1 MAMTNA
7 KLWDMIRNRFPEF
20 KSHTSK
26 ATAELFT
33 EAGYEQLQ
41 NGSYPNAL
49 NDFFELTLRV
59 YLQQINVSR
68 AVDTLSRDGFGEY
81 YEQPLGGFIQRMS
94 IDSIK
99 PISAAFKGLTNG
111 STVDPFIVRKPKV
124 NERFYK
130 CNFDYASLITMPDD
144 FQMKQIFIS
153 EFGMSEYMG
162 GLMTALE
169 NGYTVQLYENKLEAL
184 NAGLN
189 SVTFPLQDTQKMN
202 VSISADPTAAELS
215 AFILAVRNVVDAMT
229 LGPQSNAFIA
239 AKFTTVQDKSRLKL
253 LLRPGI
259 KNAIAVKLL
268 ANAYHID
275 ELNLPIDVI
284 EVPHFGGLVPYKTYT
299 EQSDTYTDLLY
310 PVYDTFGAV
319 IGFSTVQNDPDG
331 ADSEHFVEED
341 EVYWKDPNKD
351 VIGIIA
357 DKGYLF
363 YSIQN
368 PYRVE
373 AIRNPRGLYTNFWA
387 SSVNNT
393 VAIDNVYNV
402 VELKNS

>member
-1 MAMTNA
+1 MTNA

-229 LGPQSNAFIA
+229 LGPQSNAFNA

>member
-20 KSHTSK
+20 KSHTAK

-59 YLQQINVSR
+59 YLQQVNISR

-94 IDSIK
+94 ISSFK
-99 PISAAFKGLTNG
+99 PISAKFKGLVNG
-111 STVDPFIVRKPKV
+111 SSVDPFVVRKPDIK
-124 NERFYK
+124 ERFFK
-130 CNFDYASLITMPDD
+130 CNFDFQNLITMPDD

-153 EFGMSEYMG
+153 EFGMSEFMG

-169 NGYTVQLYENKLEAL
+169 NGYTVQLYENKLEAI
-184 NAGLN
+184 NAGIN
-189 SVTFPLQDTQKMN
+189 SVAFPLQDTQKMN
-202 VSISADPTAAELS
+202 VSLSADPTAAELS

-229 LGPQSNAFIA
+229 LGPQNNGFNA
-239 AKFTTVQDKSRLKL
+239 AKFMTVQDKSRLKL

-275 ELNLPIDVI
+275 ELNLPIDIV
-284 EVPHFGGLVPYKTYT
+284 EVPHFGGLVAYGSYD
-299 EQSDTYTDLLY
+299 ESNDTYSDLLY
-310 PVYDTFGAV
+310 PVYDNLGSV
-319 IGFSTVQNDPDG
+319 IGFSTVENDPDG
-331 ADSEHFVEED
+331 AESEHFVAED
-341 EVYWKDPNKD
+341 NVYWKDPNKD

-363 YSIQN
+363 YSVQN

-373 AIRNPRGLYTNFWA
+373 PIRNPRGLYTNFWA
-387 SSVNNT
+387 SSMNNT
-393 VAIDNVYNV
+393 VAIDHVYNL
-402 VELKNS
+402 VEIKNS

>member
-130 CNFDYASLITMPDD
+130 QNFAYASLLTMPDD

-189 SVTFPLQDTQKMN
+189 SVSFPLQDTQKMN
-202 VSISADPTAAELS
+202 VSLSADPTAAELS

-229 LGPQSNAFIA
+229 LGPQSNAFNA

-319 IGFSTVQNDPDG
+319 IGFSTVENDPDG
-331 ADSEHFVEED
+331 ADSEHFVAED
-341 EVYWKDPNKD
+341 AVYWKDPNKD

>member
-99 PISAAFKGLTNG
+99 PISAGFKGLTNG

-130 CNFDYASLITMPDD
+130 CNFDYASLLTMPDD
-144 FQMKQIFIS
+144 FQMKQIFVS
-153 EFGMSEYMG
+153 EYGMSTYMG

-202 VSISADPTAAELS
+202 VSLSADPTAAELS

-229 LGPQSNAFIA
+229 LGPQSNAFNA

-275 ELNLPIDVI
+275 ELNLPIDIV
-284 EVPHFGGLVPYKTYT
+284 EVPHFGGLIAYGSYNEGT
-299 EQSDTYTDLLY
+299 DTYSDLLY

-319 IGFSTVQNDPDG
+319 IGFSTVENDPDG
-331 ADSEHFVEED
+331 ADSEHFVAED

-373 AIRNPRGLYTNFWA
+373 GIRNPRGLYTNFWA
-387 SSVNNT
+387 SSMNNT

>member
-229 LGPQSNAFIA
+229 LGPQSNAFNA

>member
-1 MAMTNA
+1 MTNA

-99 PISAAFKGLTNG
+99 PISAAFKGLTTG

-229 LGPQSNAFIA
+229 LGPQSNAFNA